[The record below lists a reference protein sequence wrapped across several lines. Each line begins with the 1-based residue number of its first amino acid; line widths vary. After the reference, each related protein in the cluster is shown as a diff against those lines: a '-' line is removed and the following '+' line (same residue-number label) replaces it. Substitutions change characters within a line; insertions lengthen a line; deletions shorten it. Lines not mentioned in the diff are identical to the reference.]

1 MQIAVSTTKS
11 KCITDSTT
19 EATCVSESTAEVDL
33 FFGWYSLLRSS
44 VGLGCYLLGWN
55 TWAYCY

>member
-11 KCITDSTT
+11 KCIADSAT

-33 FFGWYSLLRSS
+33 FFVWYSLLRSS
-44 VGLGCYLLGWN
+44 VGLGCYLLG
-55 TWAYCY
+55 